1 MTLNRRGFL
10 AAAAATAIASPARA
24 QPAPAAR
31 LIAAARR
38 QIGVTLAYDPA
49 YSRLAYP
56 GGDVPRAIGVCTDVI
71 IRAYR
76 DAMGRDLQALV
87 HTDMQAAFGAYPKRW
102 GLKRPDANIDHR
114 RVANLEVYLTRKGA
128 RLPIPRSLIDWR
140 AGDLVS
146 ALVGGRLP
154 HIGIVSDRRSP
165 AGHPLL
171 IHNIGQGTREEDAL
185 GDHRTI
191 GRFRWLV

>member
-1 MTLNRRGFL
+1 
-10 AAAAATAIASPARA
+10 
-24 QPAPAAR
+24 
-31 LIAAARR
+31 
-38 QIGVTLAYDPA
+38 VTLAYDPA